1 MTIAENMAG
10 RQIFATPAVF
20 VFTFSELSK
29 ILMVLNIEFPFFQC
43 IGMSVDGL
51 YVRANSL
58 SNNVMHSLKFF
69 AIMPGLAFSFSGSAS
84 AIDALTV
91 NTSPIASLI
100 DAP

>member
-1 MTIAENMAG
+1 MTIAENMA
-10 RQIFATPAVF
+10 RSQIFATPAVF

-43 IGMSVDGL
+43 IGMSIDAF
-51 YVRANSL
+51 YARANSL
-58 SNNVMHSLKFF
+58 SDNVMHSLKFF
-69 AIMPGLAFSFSGSAS
+69 PIMPGVAFSFSGSAS